1 MPGGAAR
8 PPIRSNAMSK
18 LTTVLAVLALFATGI
33 LFHRLSVVEQRIAK
47 YEGGG
52 RTEAAPAAGNGAM
65 DQEEEIEVAEI
76 MGRMERHHAKWWVAG
91 REGNVEL
98 AGFYLHEL
106 EEAMEELAEA
116 HVVEDNGVDVS
127 ANMRTYG
134 LPIVKELERKLKKDG
149 VAAMHADAD
158 VLVATCNS
166 CHVASGF
173 PFIKVRVP
181 SGATFP
187 GQDLRP

>member
-1 MPGGAAR
+1 
-8 PPIRSNAMSK
+8 MSK
-18 LTTVLAVLALFATGI
+18 FTTVLALLALLATGL
-33 LFHRLSVVEQRIAK
+33 LFHRLSEMEQRLARL
-47 YEGGG
+47 EG
-52 RTEAAPAAGNGAM
+52 RPSTETAPAAEQAHAGEA
-65 DQEEEIEVAEI
+65 DDIEVAEI
-76 MGRMERHHAKWWVAG
+76 MGRMERHHAKWWAAG
-91 REGNVEL
+91 RAGNAEL

-134 LPIVKELERKLKKDG
+134 LPIIKELERKLKQEG
-149 VAAMHADAD
+149 VTAMHADAD

-173 PFIKVRVP
+173 PFIKVVAP
-181 SGATFP
+181 NTAVFP

>member
-1 MPGGAAR
+1 
-8 PPIRSNAMSK
+8 MSK
-18 LTTVLAVLALFATGI
+18 LTAALAIIALIATGV
-33 LFHRLSVVEQRIAK
+33 LFHRLSVLEQRIAS
-47 YEGGG
+47 YEGSG
-52 RTEAAPAAGNGAM
+52 RTEAAPAAGDGHVHEKE
-65 DQEEEIEVAEI
+65 DIEVAEI
-76 MGRMERHHAKWWVAG
+76 MGRMERHHAKWWLAG
-91 REGNVEL
+91 REGNAEL

-134 LPIVKELERKLKKDG
+134 LPIVKELERKLKQEG

-181 SGATFP
+181 SGAVFP